1 MASKY
6 LPFIYIVI
14 HHGKPLST
22 FKSFGIVFIVFLLG
36 VFIGTRLVWWEVD
49 ENIRNDLV
57 SKRAQAIAHFESNA
71 LILNGIDSDLASTS
85 ELLASIICSQRE
97 MYLFDVSQS
106 DYPDGRLRDLMENLK
121 QTDAMLENY
130 LDAQQLNKCS
140 L

>member
-1 MASKY
+1 
-6 LPFIYIVI
+6 
-14 HHGKPLST
+14 LST